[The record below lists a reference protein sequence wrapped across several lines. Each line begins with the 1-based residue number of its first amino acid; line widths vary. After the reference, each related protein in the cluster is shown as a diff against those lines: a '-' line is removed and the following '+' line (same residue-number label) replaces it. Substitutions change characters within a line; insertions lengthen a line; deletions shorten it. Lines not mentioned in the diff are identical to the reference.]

1 MTKLKIAKPKRHDN
15 STFLGEIYLQGTD
28 KKTHKIVA
36 KNVKV
41 LNIKHVEDDQYIYMK
56 HKDVI
61 KNMCE
66 ITSDVIESVKGN
78 CDKWFKTILSEDLIE
93 DYYINPIM
101 YDKDKGRI
109 IKLKVLNNLDVEQ
122 IPGYVD
128 MNIELKYIKFYKQK
142 FILEWNI
149 ILLNDNAHEG
159 GGDIECATD
168 SETDDDDVP
177 SPYNEELEILRQE
190 YINRVK
196 TKLSTLLKDQNMF
209 EENLRILEQE
219 DISVSVLSRVCDD
232 LDKLF
237 E

>member
-1 MTKLKIAKPKRHDN
+1 MTKLKISKPKRHGN

-28 KKTHKIVA
+28 KKTHKFAA

-41 LNIKHVEDDQYIYMK
+41 INVKDVEDDQYIYMK

-66 ITSDVIESVKGN
+66 ITSEVIESVKGN

-109 IKLKVLNNLDVEQ
+109 IKLKVLNKLDIEQ
-122 IPGYVD
+122 VPGYVD

-149 ILLNDNAHEG
+149 ILLNDNVHEG
-159 GGDIECATD
+159 GSEIASD

-177 SPYNEELEILRQE
+177 SPYNEELETLRQE
-190 YINRVK
+190 YITRVK
-196 TKLSTLLKDQNMF
+196 NKLSTLLQDQKIL

-219 DISVSVLSRVCDD
+219 DINVSGLSRVCDE
-232 LDKLF
+232 LDKLL